1 MKSKRVVYIGNNPT
15 PYRIPVFNEVA
26 RQTDFEFL
34 TLFSTPREPMREW
47 DLPTIEFAHEYM
59 EVRYVNMR
67 SEPVHL
73 NWDVFKHLRAHR
85 PDLIIISGFNPTCLL
100 AYAYA
105 LLSGTRLGLAIDG
118 TLQSESHLGTL
129 HQLMRSIVCPKLS
142 LYLGPSDQTLALFDT
157 FGAQPQE
164 KFKTHLCAN
173 NAIFSPLPPGDTP
186 EYDLIF
192 CGRFADRKNP
202 LFAVDLAA
210 RVGEKLGREVSL
222 LMVGSG
228 PMEQEARA
236 HAARHSGIRC
246 TFPGFASQAQLPAM
260 YRQAK
265 VFIFP
270 TSDDPWGVV
279 ANEACATGLPVVVT
293 PHAGVVGELVID
305 GVNGRVLPLDL
316 ELWAEA
322 VAELLTHPDLYQ
334 RMSTRSLELVKA
346 YTYAHAAEGLIAG
359 IRYALKTPRD

>member
-26 RQTDFEFL
+26 RQRDFDFL

-59 EVRYVNMR
+59 DVRYFNMR

-73 NWDVFKHLRAHR
+73 NWDVLKGLWAHR
-85 PDLIIISGFNPTCLL
+85 PDLILISGFNPTCLL

-105 LLSGTRLGLAIDG
+105 LFTGTKLGLVIDG
-118 TLQSESHLGTL
+118 TLQSESHLGLFHRVVRTL
-129 HQLMRSIVCPKLS
+129 VCPKVS
-142 LYLGPSDQTLALFDT
+142 LYLGPSNQTLELFDT
-157 FGAQPQE
+157 FGAKPHE

-173 NAIFSPLPPGDTP
+173 SAIFSPLPDSETP
-186 EYDLIF
+186 EHDLIF

-210 RVGEKLGREVSL
+210 RVSEILGREVSL

-228 PMEQEARA
+228 PMEQETRA
-236 HAARHSGIRC
+236 HAARQKNIRC
-246 TFPGFASQAQLPAM
+246 TFPGFASQAQLPTL

-265 VFIFP
+265 IFIFP

-305 GVNGRVLPLDL
+305 GVNGHVLPLDL
-316 ELWAEA
+316 ELWAQA
-322 VAELLTHPDLYQ
+322 VVSLLTQPDTYK
-334 RMSTRSLELVKA
+334 RMSTQSLALVKP
-346 YTYAHAAEGLIAG
+346 YTYARAAEGLIAG
-359 IRYALKTPRD
+359 IRHALNATRH

>member
-26 RQTDFEFL
+26 RQPDFEFL
-34 TLFSTPREPMREW
+34 TLFSTAREPMREW
-47 DLPTIEFAHEYM
+47 DLPAIEFAHEYM
-59 EVRYVNMR
+59 DVRYFNMR

-73 NWDVFKHLRAHR
+73 NWDVVKRLTAYR
-85 PDLIIISGFNPTCLL
+85 PDLIVISGFNPTCLL
-100 AYAYA
+100 AYVHA
-105 LLSGTRLGLAIDG
+105 LLTGAKLGLAIDG
-118 TLQSESHLGTL
+118 TPQSESHLSWL
-129 HQLMRSIVCPKLS
+129 HRMVRAIVCPKICLF
-142 LYLGPSDQTLALFDT
+142 LGPSDQTLALFDD
-157 FGAQPQE
+157 FGAKPQE

-173 NAIFSPLPPGDTP
+173 NAIFSPLPAGETP

-202 LFAVDLAA
+202 LFAIDVAA
-210 RVGEKLGREVSL
+210 RVSEMLNREVSL

-228 PMEQEARA
+228 PMEAEARA
-236 HAARHSGIRC
+236 HAARQKGVRC
-246 TFPGFASQAQLPAM
+246 SFPGFASQAQLPAM

-265 VFIFP
+265 VFLFP

-305 GVNGRVLPLDL
+305 QVNGHVIPLDL
-316 ELWAEA
+316 QRWAQA
-322 VAELLTHPDLYQ
+322 VADLLTQPDTYA
-334 RMSTRSLELVKA
+334 RMSAQSLELVKG
-346 YTYAHAAEGLIAG
+346 YTYAHAAQGLIAG
-359 IRYALKTPRD
+359 IRYALKSIRR